1 LSPETLLLRQ
11 VHPSFVQNGRPTSQV
26 FRPTPKDDDKLS
38 VYDGDKISPEASW
51 THYTNVLAFKS
62 VGVLA
67 VSLNEVLGEAV
78 LPVIADNVPFPE
90 HCSVDFTGLAK
101 TDVDKKAKQLASYAV
116 SRGWLFQRTA

>member
-1 LSPETLLLRQ
+1 MSPETLLLRQ

-26 FRPTPKDDDKLS
+26 FRPTPKDEDKLS

-67 VSLNEVLGEAV
+67 VSLTEVQGQE
-78 LPVIADNVPFPE
+78 LPVIADAVPFPE
-90 HCSVDFTGLAK
+90 HCSVDFTGLTK

-116 SRGWLFQRTA
+116 TRGWLFQRTA